1 MPNVSSLLDSI
12 KDLAL
17 VGSGNSA
24 DTDRIM
30 RYMNMVYKEAY
41 RVTAV
46 SYPTLLLTSET
57 VTITSGAGTITTVPF
72 SIMRVKD
79 TDTNI
84 LLEPSSRLD
93 IEDMSPSLNG
103 TGNPTY
109 YFMESEMAL
118 KTYPIH
124 TGSVLV
130 RYIPRAGTLTS
141 ASAETDIK
149 IPPEFH
155 EMLLW
160 GTLVYMAYDER
171 DKSAAGEVNIA
182 QSKYELALNDYKAW
196 LVENQ
201 TSSPIRTKAYMGG

>member
-1 MPNVSSLLDSI
+1 MPTVSSILDSI

-30 RYMNMVYKEAY
+30 RYMNLVYKEAY

-46 SYPTLLLTSET
+46 SYPTLLLTSEN
-57 VTITSGAGTITTVPF
+57 VTITSGAGTITAAPF
-72 SIMRVKD
+72 SILQVKD
-79 TDTNI
+79 TSNNRI
-84 LLEPSSRLD
+84 LEPSSRVD
-93 IEDMSPSLNG
+93 IETMYPALDG
-103 TGNPTY
+103 TGSPTY
-109 YFMESEMAL
+109 YFMESETAL
-118 KTYPIH
+118 KTYPVNSG
-124 TGSVLV
+124 TVMV

-141 ASAETDIK
+141 GSAESAIK

-155 EMLLW
+155 ELLLW

-182 QSKYELALNDYKAW
+182 QSKYELALNDYKTW
-196 LVENQ
+196 LLKGQ
-201 TSSPIRTKAYMGG
+201 TQAPVRTKVIF